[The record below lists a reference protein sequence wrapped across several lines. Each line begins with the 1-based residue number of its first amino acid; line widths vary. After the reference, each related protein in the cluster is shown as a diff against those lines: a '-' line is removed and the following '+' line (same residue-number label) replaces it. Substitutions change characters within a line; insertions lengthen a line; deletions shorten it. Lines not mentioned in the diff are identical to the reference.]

1 MAKKLVKMIGCR
13 YVSLYHICQTNN
25 SFSLRQNT
33 SNLYQSIFVV
43 LTVYYDKSF
52 NKIFIR
58 NLLSDTP
65 KFSS

>member
-13 YVSLYHICQTNN
+13 YVCYHICQTNN
-25 SFSLRQNT
+25 SFSLRQNI

-43 LTVYYDKSF
+43 LTVYYDKIF
-52 NKIFIR
+52 NNIFIR
-58 NLLSDTP
+58 NLLSETP